1 MLQGICID
9 PGQTVVL
16 EEGKS
21 YFLFPNGTQHYYVS
35 KFPNQDAHK
44 GCFQTKYFQIIQK
57 EEWAIEPDVKA
68 LDLVQEKVY
77 KANLIWRR
85 PGYKSIKLQEYY
97 VRPKTTNGY
106 FYNDS
111 SLRDC
116 VGCFPLHWFANFVEV
131 GQDIIDSEIN
141 NLENDITDFDTVFEE
156 NVPLFIENESKIVN
170 YVQMSIFDF

>member
-16 EEGKS
+16 EKGKN

-35 KFPNQDAHK
+35 KFPNKHAYK

-57 EEWAIEPDVKA
+57 EEWSNEPDVKA
-68 LDLVQEKVY
+68 LGLDQGKVY

-85 PGYKSIKLQEYY
+85 PGYKSTELQEYY

-106 FYNDS
+106 FYKDS
-111 SLRDC
+111 NLKEC
-116 VGCFPLHWFANFVEV
+116 NGCFPLHWFANFMEV
-131 GQDIIDSEIN
+131 GLKVSDLEISHINIDFVESDIF
-141 NLENDITDFDTVFEE
+141 LV
-156 NVPLFIENESKIVN
+156 ENEPKSLN
-170 YVQMSIFDF
+170 YVQLSLFD